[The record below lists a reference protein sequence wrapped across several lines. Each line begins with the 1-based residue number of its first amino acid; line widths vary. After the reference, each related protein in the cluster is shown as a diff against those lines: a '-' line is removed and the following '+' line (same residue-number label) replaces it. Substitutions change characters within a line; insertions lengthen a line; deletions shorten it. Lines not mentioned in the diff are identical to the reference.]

1 MADIGYNSTFGIY
14 NGVSYVNV
22 GEVFAITPP
31 GYARD
36 AIETTHMTSANRYR
50 EFIAGLLDA
59 GEASIEYNYTPAAA
73 EVVYTAMQ
81 SNSLGSFRITH
92 PNGVTLTF
100 SAVVT
105 AWTPGIPMDDRM
117 TGTATFKISGRPVW
131 A

>member
-14 NGVSYVNV
+14 NGASYVNV
-22 GEVFAITPP
+22 GEIQNITPP

-36 AIETTHMTSANRYR
+36 AVESTHMTSPNRFR
-50 EFIAGLLDA
+50 EYIAGLMDA
-59 GEASIEYNYTPAAA
+59 GEASIEYSYTPAAA
-73 EVVYTAMQ
+73 EVVLTAM
-81 SNSLGSFRITH
+81 LAGVGSFRVTH

-100 SAVVT
+100 SAIVT

-117 TGTATFKISGRPVW
+117 TGSATFKVTGRPVL

>member
-1 MADIGYNSTFGIY
+1 MADIGYNSTFGIF

-22 GEVFAITPP
+22 GDIQTITPP
-31 GYARD
+31 GYSRD
-36 AIETTHMTSANRYR
+36 AIEATHMTSPNRFR
-50 EFIAGLLDA
+50 EYIAGLMDA
-59 GEASIEYNYTPAAA
+59 GEASIEYSYTPAVS
-73 EVVYTAMQ
+73 EVVLTAM
-81 SNSLGSFRITH
+81 LAGVGSFRITH

-117 TGTATFKISGRPVW
+117 TGSASFKVTGRPVL